1 MWNSSHVPDFLVS
14 ISVFGRGL
22 SLYVGQFF
30 ISAFSGGLLRRSF
43 ARPKYPIPDLQLA
56 QSQAKNR
63 GKRYDLQASKVPFIP
78 SRDRTLSPFFR
89 PPPAASRKRR
99 SNRRHFE
106 RTFMLVSR
114 ENFRNPSIDLNSQ
127 FFRRYQLFV
136 TVLFWISGPRK
147 SGARLR
153 HLRLRFEECP
163 CGSLLQMQSASKGGS
178 AAPGEKNISLRTL
191 LFRLGLRTH
200 LNSNFSFRI
209 TNSRSCRAVERSQ
222 TCLPSFK
229 S

>member
-1 MWNSSHVPDFLVS
+1 MWANFSFLHFLAASFDVPSPAQNTQFRIYNWPKAKQKTVEKDTTFRLQRFLSSQVA
-14 ISVFGRGL
+14 IGR
-22 SLYVGQFF
+22 FCH
-30 ISAFSGGLLRRSF
+30 FS
-43 ARPKYPIPDLQLA
+43 
-56 QSQAKNR
+56 
-63 GKRYDLQASKVPFIP
+63 
-78 SRDRTLSPFFR
+78 

-114 ENFRNPSIDLNSQ
+114 EKFRNPSIDLNSQ